1 MKALAVLILT
11 AAVLPASAALRIN
24 EVHVNPP
31 GIDAGGGAGFEYIE
45 LISDTGGVES
55 LAGCKLLLLDTDGG
69 NMGRV
74 DGLWNLQGLSTGSNG
89 LLLLGVNLV
98 ASGGG
103 PWAGK
108 IAPGTALGDIAIPPN
123 KDGLIEPNRSWSLV
137 LVKNYNTA
145 ITVGSTDISP
155 LDTILTLAI
164 RNTLQDSV
172 GLNEYRFNGEDDIP
186 PSPIANLGQM
196 SYSPGNVSRIAGN
209 TTANSAF
216 AWFGGEVTGASGSSV
231 SFDAVRRFGSQPNAA
246 ATPGAPNIPP
256 EPADLR
262 INEVAVNPGGSDGNH
277 EFIELIK
284 VGGESSTGQGYHL
297 LVINTDP
304 AGDTT
309 CSNDR
314 SVGVIVEAWPLD
326 GVEFGNNGLALIGH
340 DYDDGL
346 SPWRDHAE
354 PETIFSDI
362 GSSTDP
368 EPLKLGTND
377 IGNEIYVREGGVCVT
392 DRSNEG
398 FTLLLVKGFTGSAL
412 QDLDADDNGVLDVQP
427 WTEITDS
434 VGYSGNSAT
443 YALAEFTQPGY
454 QPDNLS
460 RKAGN
465 AARNSAA
472 AFYGGNHAGSN
483 PFHVG
488 FGNQFFGG
496 FRGQATPGRAN
507 LAAAAPPAAL
517 VINEVNFDPPG
528 DAAEFI
534 EFLSTGDRVAPAQG
548 LTLLVV
554 ATEQGNRGEVLRSYD
569 LGHLSTG
576 PNGLLLTGDGF
587 ETQAAALFPAGTV
600 RAETAVASGPQ
611 GFVAGDLPDGSFAL
625 LIAANFSGSPGN
637 DLDANNDAVID
648 GGFTITDG
656 ITFGRLDHPAV
667 SDLGH
672 LPPAD
677 NVSRSG
683 AQWYGGT
690 LAGSNPG
697 TLAFDQSFGPWTGT
711 VTPGQG
717 NHGAAPGPGGVLI
730 NEANINPP
738 GDDANFDYVELLA
751 TSIGA
756 QSMNDLTL
764 LVIDTS
770 DGEDGM
776 GNVGEITRV
785 WPLDSLATGRNGLLL
800 LGDGYSGG
808 GPFSYGISPLTNT
821 ADPVGMGSDA
831 LASNDGIALVLVRGF
846 SGKVGQD
853 LDAENDDVLDV
864 TPWTQVVDSIV
875 FGDYGFGFPNL
886 SQGTY
891 RPDNLSRAGGA
902 DHLLANDSG
911 SWYGGA
917 ILGVTGTSTAFDPAK
932 RFDYSGAVGAGAAT
946 PGTFNLGGVLDD
958 HVDNDSDGVVNLLE
972 RVFGTDPDSPES
984 GPATT
989 GTVMEAGGQAFLAM
1003 EFSRKKGGTG
1013 SAGDYTVDGIRYL
1026 VQFSS
1031 NLTAWTA
1038 AGSGIVPVSI
1048 VDDGN
1053 GVTETVTVRTVA
1065 PASPSAPKGFLRLHA
1080 TRL

>member
-1 MKALAVLILT
+1 MKVPTLLL

-24 EVHVNPP
+24 EVHLNPP
-31 GIDAGGGAGFEYIE
+31 GIDAGGGTSFEFIE

-74 DGLWNLQGLSTGSNG
+74 DGLWNLQGLSTGTNG
-89 LLLLGVNLV
+89 LLLLGVNLA

-108 IAPGTALGDIAIPPN
+108 IAPGTAIADIAIPPN
-123 KDGLIEPNRSWSLV
+123 KDGLIEPNRAWSLV

-172 GLNEYRFNGEDDIP
+172 GLNEYRFNGEDEIP
-186 PSPIANLGQM
+186 PSPVANLSQM
-196 SYSPGNVSRIAGN
+196 TYSPGNVSRIAGN

-216 AWFGGEVTGASGSSV
+216 AWFGGEVSGASATSV
-231 SFDAVRRFGSQPNAA
+231 SFDAVRRFGSLPNAV
-246 ATPGAPNIPP
+246 ATPGAPNVPP

-262 INEVAVNPGGSDGNH
+262 INEVAVNPAGSDGNH

-284 VGGESSTGQGYHL
+284 VGGEATTGQGYHL
-297 LVINTDP
+297 LVVNTD
-304 AGDTT
+304 ASSDTT
-309 CSNDR
+309 CSSDR
-314 SVGVIVEAWPLD
+314 SAGVIVEAWPLD
-326 GVEFGNNGLALIGH
+326 GVEFGGNGLALIGH

-354 PETIFSDI
+354 PETILADI
-362 GSSTDP
+362 GSSSDP
-368 EPLKLGTND
+368 EALKLGTND

-392 DRSNEG
+392 DRTNEG

-412 QDLDADDNGVLDVQP
+412 DDLDTNDDGTLDVQP

-434 VGYSGNSAT
+434 VGYSGNSPT
-443 YALAEFTQPGY
+443 YALADLGQPGD

-465 AARNSAA
+465 TARNSVA
-472 AFYGGNHAGSN
+472 AFYGGNHGGAN
-483 PFHVG
+483 PYHVG
-488 FGNQFFGG
+488 FGSQFFGG

-507 LAAAAPPAAL
+507 LAAAAPPAEL

-534 EFLSTGDRVAPAQG
+534 EFLSNGERVAPAQG
-548 LTLLVV
+548 LSLLVV
-554 ATEQGNRGEVLRSYD
+554 ATDPATRGEVLHSYD
-569 LGHLSTG
+569 LSGFSTG
-576 PNGLLLTGDGF
+576 PNGLLLAGEGF
-587 ETQAAALFPAGTV
+587 ETQVATLFPAGTV
-600 RAETAVASGPQ
+600 RPETAVAGGPP
-611 GFVAGDLPDGSFAL
+611 GFTAGELPDGAFAL
-625 LIAANFSGSPGN
+625 LIAADFTGDAGT
-637 DLDANNDAVID
+637 DLDADNDSAID
-648 GGFTITDG
+648 AGFNIVDG
-656 ITFGRLDHPAV
+656 ISFGRLDHPAV
-667 SDLGH
+667 SNLDALAG
-672 LPPAD
+672 AD
-677 NVSRSG
+677 SVSRSG
-683 AQWYGGT
+683 SRWYGGT
-690 LAGSNPG
+690 LGGSNPG
-697 TLAFDQSFGPWTGT
+697 TLAYVQAFGPWAGS

-717 NHGAAPGPGGVLI
+717 NHAAAPGNAPVLI

-738 GDDANFDYVELLA
+738 GEDLNFDYVELLS
-751 TSIGA
+751 TSIAA

-800 LGDGYSGG
+800 LGDGYRDG
-808 GPFSYGISPLTNT
+808 GPFSHGISPLTNT
-821 ADPVGMGSDA
+821 ADPVGMGKDA

-846 SGKVGQD
+846 SGKLGQD

-886 SQGTY
+886 SQGSY
-891 RPDNLSRAGGA
+891 RPDNLSRAGGPA
-902 DHLLANDSG
+902 HLVANNSG

-917 ILGVTGTSTAFDPAK
+917 LLGATGTTTAFDPAK
-932 RFDYSGAVGAGAAT
+932 RFDYSGAVPAGAAT

-958 HVDNDSDGVVNLLE
+958 NVDNDSDGVVNLLE
-972 RVFGTDPDSPES
+972 RVFGTDPDRPEA

-989 GTVMEAGGQAFLAM
+989 GTIMETGGQAYLAIA
-1003 EFSRKKGGTG
+1003 FSRKKGGTG
-1013 SAGDYTVDGIRYL
+1013 SSLDYTVDGIRYV
-1026 VQFSS
+1026 VQISTD
-1031 NLTAWTA
+1031 LTHWSA
-1038 AGSGIVPVSI
+1038 AGSGALPVS
-1048 VDDGN
+1048 VTDDGN
-1053 GVTETVTVRTVA
+1053 GISETVIVRTA
-1065 PASPSAPKGFLRLHA
+1065 GPALPSSPKQFLRVHA
-1080 TRL
+1080 IRL